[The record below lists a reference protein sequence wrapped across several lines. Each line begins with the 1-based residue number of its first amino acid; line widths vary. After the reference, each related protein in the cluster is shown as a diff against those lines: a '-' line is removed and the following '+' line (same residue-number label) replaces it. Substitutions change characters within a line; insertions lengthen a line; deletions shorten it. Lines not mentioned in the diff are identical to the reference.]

1 MPLDRHTS
9 RRLALCVLAVLSSG
23 VAPARAQ
30 QVGPGAPSPSPNEV
44 TPVAR
49 TAVKPAQ
56 LTIEEAVRRAV
67 ALNELARSADKQI
80 LAAQARVSRAEAFFY
95 PEITATGSYTRE
107 LYDPS
112 WTDRSIVGGTG
123 LRGDLTIV
131 ATLFDGRGF
140 PLLRQAKLSREAQ
153 KLESAQQKLLLAY
166 DAASLFLAALGQDSV
181 LKAAEARVK
190 LARASAQ
197 DARARAEAGLVS
209 SNDVTRVELELSA
222 AERDYA
228 TASAELGRA
237 RLRVGQIIDADTIGE
252 LVPPEGLLGEAL
264 AQSAPDATPMAEA
277 GKNSKRLDLAALDK
291 RAEAAEAFAE
301 EPNWRLAPTAAVAF
315 GTYYGTLSLT
325 LTWTLFDG
333 GERYADRDERLALA
347 AVAQLDADAAA
358 RRAGT
363 ETRDAMLSLS
373 ASRSVLEQ
381 AERTA
386 EIARK
391 NGAETA
397 ELYRQGLST
406 AFTVADA
413 NAQLFDAEVA
423 LVRARYSMAL
433 ALLDLRRAYG
443 LDPFGREPAR

>member
-1 MPLDRHTS
+1 MLIAGQITRQMG
-9 RRLALCVLAVLSSG
+9 LFVLAVLGGSVAG
-23 VAPARAQ
+23 TAFAQNEAPASNK
-30 QVGPGAPSPSPNEV
+30 PAPPVAV
-44 TPVAR
+44 TP
-49 TAVKPAQ
+49 PQ
-56 LTIEEAVRRAV
+56 LTLEEAVRRAV
-67 ALNELARSADKQI
+67 ARNESSRGAEKQV
-80 LAAQARVSRAEAFFY
+80 LAAEARVDRAEAFFY
-95 PEITATGSYTRE
+95 PEVTATGTYMNE
-107 LYDPS
+107 VYDPP
-112 WTDRSIVGGTG
+112 WTDRSLPGAGMG
-123 LRGDLTIV
+123 LRGDLAIV

-140 PLLRQAKLSREAQ
+140 PLLRQAKLSRDAQ
-153 KLESAQQKLLLAY
+153 KLESAQQKLLIAY
-166 DAASLFLAALGQDSV
+166 DTASLYIAALSQDSV
-181 LKAAEARVK
+181 RKAAEARVE

-222 AERDYA
+222 AERDFA
-228 TASAELGRA
+228 TASVELGRA
-237 RLRVGQIIDADTIGE
+237 RLRVGQITDLDTVGT
-252 LVPPEGLLGEAL
+252 LVAPAGLLGEAL
-264 AQSAPDATPMAEA
+264 AQSALDAQPMPAA
-277 GKNSKRLDLAALDK
+277 GKNSKRLDLMALDK
-291 RAEAAEAFAE
+291 RAEAAEAFAD
-301 EPNWRLAPTAAVAF
+301 EPSWRLVPTASLAYGAF
-315 GTYYGTLSLT
+315 WGTLSLN

-333 GERYADRDERLALA
+333 GERYAERDERLALA
-347 AVAQLDADAAA
+347 AVAQLDAEAAV

-391 NGAETA
+391 NRGETA
-397 ELYRQGLST
+397 ELYRQGLTT

-413 NAQLFDAEVA
+413 SAQLFDAEVA

>member
-1 MPLDRHTS
+1 MLVAGQIT
-9 RRLALCVLAVLSSG
+9 RRLGLFALVVLGGSG
-23 VAPARAQ
+23 ARLGLAQSAPAPEA
-30 QVGPGAPSPSPNEV
+30 APRQPV
-44 TPVAR
+44 LPVAA
-49 TAVKPAQ
+49 TAPQ
-56 LTIEEAVRRAV
+56 LTLEEAVRRAV
-67 ALNELARSADKQI
+67 ARNEVSRSADKQV
-80 LAAQARVSRAEAFFY
+80 LAAEARVDRAEAFFY
-95 PEITATGSYTRE
+95 PEVTATGSYTRE

-112 WTDRSIVGGTG
+112 WTERSIQGGTG

-140 PLLRQAKLSREAQ
+140 PLLSQAKLSRDAQ
-153 KLESAQQKLLLAY
+153 KLESAQQKLLVAY
-166 DAASLFLAALGQDSV
+166 DTASLYLAALSQDSV
-181 LKAAEARVK
+181 RKAAEARVT
-190 LARASAQ
+190 LARASAD
-197 DARARAEAGLVS
+197 DARARAAAGLVS
-209 SNDVTRVELELSA
+209 SNDVTRVELELSS

-228 TASAELGRA
+228 TASVEVGRA
-237 RLRVGQIIDADTIGE
+237 RLRVGQIADLDTVGT
-252 LVPPEGLLGEAL
+252 LVPPDDLLGAAL
-264 AQSAPDATPMAEA
+264 AQSAPDAQPMAAA
-277 GKNSKRLDLAALDK
+277 GKTSKRLDLMALDK

-301 EPNWRLAPTAAVAF
+301 EPNWRLAPTAAVAY
-315 GTYYGTLSLT
+315 GAYYGALSLT

-333 GERYADRDERLALA
+333 GERYADRDERMALA

-386 EIARK
+386 EIARR
-391 NGAETA
+391 NSGETA
-397 ELYRQGLST
+397 ELYKQGLTT

-413 NAQLFDAEVA
+413 NAQLFDAEVE